1 MKVSRL
7 YTMDQ
12 DCIAILARQRNKSQY
27 VCRAVR
33 QMQILEDELNLDLVN
48 TRYLL
53 INLKH
58 RDDISDSLKAL
69 IQHELTSIES

>member
-1 MKVSRL
+1 
-7 YTMDQ
+7 MDH
-12 DCIAILARQRNKSQY
+12 DCINILSRERNKSQF

-33 QMQILEDELNLDLVN
+33 RMSHAVDDFDVDLVG

-58 RDDISDSLKAL
+58 RDDISDALKAL
-69 IQHELTSIES
+69 IQHELTSI